1 MNKIEAM
8 EAVGM
13 TIEKYLEST
22 EEKRNGAPLDN
33 KDTPVVG
40 IFNNGMVIINIID
53 DEMKID
59 VKGGE
64 PMQFDLDIDIFG
76 KEDEADE

>member
-1 MNKIEAM
+1 MSKVEAM
-8 EAVGM
+8 KAVGM
-13 TIEKYLEST
+13 TIDKYLEST
-22 EEKRNGAPLDN
+22 KEIRNGDPLDGE
-33 KDTPVVG
+33 DYPIVG
-40 IFNNGMVIINIID
+40 IFNNGVVIINIIE

-76 KEDEADE
+76 KEDEANE